1 MDPGL
6 GPETA
11 RRPLSSRA
19 EATLQGSLLTKRLR
33 IGRGELVIGL
43 ILLALAVRV
52 IGLGLR
58 PLWLDEGY
66 SFYAIGRTWHDLWA
80 VVPTYET
87 HPPFYYSVL
96 KLWSLAF
103 GTGAS
108 ALRGLSVLFSV
119 ATVPVTIAAA
129 FELERQDPTGRP
141 LLRAG
146 IAGLLAAC
154 SPMLV
159 YLDQQARP
167 YPLMILAYALALLA
181 VLRLL
186 REFRSG
192 GAGSTR
198 SWALLAGA
206 TALTLWSH
214 NLGILYAL
222 CLAVALA
229 PAWLARPNDRARTWR
244 GLAAAAAVLALY
256 LPCMLIVARQVG
268 GWSSSWLSWE
278 PFKLLELF
286 AFYSIPVESLTIG
299 SALAAVIMLL
309 LAKRAIQHGLAGR
322 GWTAERAMLVLW
334 WGPPLLAIAISA
346 LYIPIYLPRT
356 LAATLVPAY
365 LALGGALARSQSAR
379 ERLVF
384 AAALA
389 LTLVPSAIQTAIQ
402 PASERWDEV
411 AAYLE
416 RVVAPGDEAWIYP
429 NDSVL
434 PLRQADPEATYRMRE
449 LPDAFPALRFRG
461 INRSGSPSTPSL
473 TPAQARAAAA
483 GPAAQGAGTIWL
495 VTRQGWIFDPDK
507 DLPRALAAGR
517 RPGKPQRWG
526 YIVVQPF
533 TRR

>member
-1 MDPGL
+1 MTG
-6 GPETA
+6 
-11 RRPLSSRA
+11 
-19 EATLQGSLLTKRLR
+19 RLR
-33 IGRGELVIGL
+33 IGRGQLVIGL
-43 ILLALAVRV
+43 VLLALAVRV

-66 SFYAIGRTWHDLWA
+66 SLYAIERSWHDLWA

-96 KLWSLAF
+96 KLWSTAF
-103 GTGAS
+103 GTGAE
-108 ALRGLSVLFSV
+108 ALRSLSVLFSV
-119 ATVPVTIAAA
+119 ATVPVTVAAA

-146 IAGLLAAC
+146 IAGFLVAC

-167 YPLMILAYALALLA
+167 YPLMVFAYAVALLA
-181 VLRLL
+181 VLRLF
-186 REFRSG
+186 RELRSG
-192 GAGSTR
+192 GAGSIA
-198 SWALLAGA
+198 SWALLSGG

-214 NLGILYAL
+214 NLGIFYAS

-229 PAWLARPNDRARTWR
+229 PAWLARPLSSARLWR
-244 GLAAAAAVLALY
+244 GVAAAAAVLLLY
-256 LPCMLIVARQVG
+256 LPCLLIVTRQIG
-268 GWSSSWLSWE
+268 GWTSSWLSWE

-286 AFYSIPVESLTIG
+286 AFYSVPVESLTIG
-299 SALAAVIMLL
+299 SALAALVMLL
-309 LAKRAIQHGLAGR
+309 LAKRAIQNDWAVQ
-322 GWTAERAMLVLW
+322 GWTAGRALLLLW
-334 WGPPLLAIAISA
+334 WGPTLLAIGISA
-346 LYIPIYLPRT
+346 LFIPVYLPRT

-365 LALGGALARSQSAR
+365 LALGGALARSSNAR

-384 AAALA
+384 AAALVLM
-389 LTLVPSAIQTAIQ
+389 LTPTAIQTAIQ

-411 AAYLE
+411 AAYLG
-416 RVVAPGDEAWIYP
+416 RVVTPADEAWIYP

-434 PLRQADPEATYRMRE
+434 PLRQADPEASYRMRE
-449 LPDAFPALRFRG
+449 LPDAFPALSFKG

-473 TPAQARAAAA
+473 TAAQAQAVAA
-483 GPAAQGAGTIWL
+483 GPTAQGVHTIWL

-507 DLPRALAAGR
+507 DLPKALMRDRRAGQ
-517 RPGKPQRWG
+517 PQRWG